1 MWRGEGCR
9 FGFTNNL
16 GLSRLQ
22 CGLGAGT
29 GRLVKKCRARVR
41 RVGKA
46 PEMCGDNSAGADQAH
61 SRLEQWNNKE
71 KLVSF
76 PGLYRLARGA

>member
-9 FGFTNNL
+9 FGFTNL
-16 GLSRLQ
+16 GLSRLR
-22 CGLGAGT
+22 CGLSAGT

-46 PEMCGDNSAGADQAH
+46 PEMCWDNSAGADQAH
-61 SRLEQWNNKE
+61 SRLEQRNKKE

-76 PGLYRLARGA
+76 PGL